1 VRRATIGDGYG
12 AGMPEQ
18 IARVGD
24 VELAYETFGE
34 PSHPTILLVMGLATQ
49 MLGWRAGFCAAL
61 ADRGFHV
68 VRYDNRDVG
77 RSTKLSDHRP
87 PTPVQ
92 LLRRDKKAAAY
103 TLADMADDGVGLL
116 DALGIGRAHV
126 VGASMG
132 GMIAQTIAFR
142 HPDRVLSLVSIM
154 SNTGARFS
162 GQPSLSMYATLLKR
176 APRDREGYIAHQMKT
191 FAKTGSP
198 GFPRDEADLRELA
211 TASYDRGHDPAGAGR
226 QLAAIIASHDR
237 TAELQSIRVPTT
249 VIHGT
254 KDKLVSPSGG
264 RATAKA
270 IPGARLV
277 TIEGMGHDLPRGAW
291 PRVIDAIAETAA
303 RAGAP
308 ANA

>member
-1 VRRATIGDGYG
+1 
-12 AGMPEQ
+12 MSEQ

-24 VELAYETFGE
+24 VELAYETFGD
-34 PSHPTILLVMGLATQ
+34 PSHPAVLLVMGLATQ
-49 MLGWRAGFCAAL
+49 MLGWRAGFCQAL

-68 VRYDNRDVG
+68 IRYDNRDVG
-77 RSTKLSDHRP
+77 RSTKFSTHRP

-92 LLRRDKKAAAY
+92 LLRRDRRAAAY

-116 DALGIGRAHV
+116 DGLGIDAAHV

-142 HPDRVLSLVSIM
+142 HPERVLSLVSIM
-154 SNTGARFS
+154 SNTGARWS
-162 GQPSLSMYATLLKR
+162 GQPSLSMYGTLLKR
-176 APRDREGYIAHQMKT
+176 APRDREAYLEHQMKV

-211 TASYDRGHDPAGAGR
+211 TASYERGHDPAGSGR
-226 QLAAIIASHDR
+226 QLAAIIASGDR
-237 TAELQSIRVPTT
+237 TADLASIRVPTV

-254 KDKLVSPSGG
+254 KDRLVSPSGG

-277 TIEGMGHDLPRGAW
+277 AVEGMGHDLPRGTW
-291 PRVIDAIAETAA
+291 PQVIDAIAENAA

-308 ANA
+308 AEAIAQDEVA

>member
-1 VRRATIGDGYG
+1 MPRGSGGTWRVRVRSPPSLCRTIGARVAPGTVPV
-12 AGMPEQ
+12 MPEE

-24 VELAYETFGE
+24 VELAYETFGD
-34 PSHPTILLVMGLATQ
+34 PTHPAMLLVMGLATQ
-49 MLGWRAGFCAAL
+49 MLGWRTAFCEEL
-61 ADRGFHV
+61 AHRGFRV
-68 VRYDNRDVG
+68 IRFDNRDVG
-77 RSTKLSDHRP
+77 RSTKFSSHRP
-87 PTPVQ
+87 PTVGQ
-92 LLRRDKKAAAY
+92 LVRRDASAAAY

-116 DALGIGRAHV
+116 DGLGIDRAHV

-142 HPDRVLSLVSIM
+142 HPERVLSLVSIM

-162 GQPSLSMYATLLKR
+162 GQPSLSMYGTLLKR

-237 TAELQSIRVPTT
+237 SAELGTIRVPTT
-249 VIHGT
+249 VIHGA
-254 KDKLVSPSGG
+254 KDKLVAPSGG

-270 IPGARLV
+270 IPGA
-277 TIEGMGHDLPRGAW
+277 
-291 PRVIDAIAETAA
+291 
-303 RAGAP
+303 
-308 ANA
+308 